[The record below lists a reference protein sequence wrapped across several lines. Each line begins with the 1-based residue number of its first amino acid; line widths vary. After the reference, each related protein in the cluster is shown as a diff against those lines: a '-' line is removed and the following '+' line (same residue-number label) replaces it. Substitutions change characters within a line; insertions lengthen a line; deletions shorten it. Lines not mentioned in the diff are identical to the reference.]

1 MISLGDLLDIKPQW
15 LNVARRLQ
23 QCSACCGNSG
33 VAILTTHIIIDDLGL
48 PVGMSEPK
56 IVKLDPKKNKDVL
69 INLLTG

>member
-1 MISLGDLLDIKPQW
+1 METSMDIKPQW

-33 VAILTTHIIIDDLGL
+33 VAIVSTHIIIDSNGL
-48 PVGMSEPK
+48 PVGMTEPD
-56 IVKLDPKKNKDVL
+56 IVKIDPKKSKDVL

>member
-1 MISLGDLLDIKPQW
+1 METSMDIKPQW

-33 VAILTTHIIIDDLGL
+33 VAIVSTHIIIDNNGL
-48 PVGMSEPK
+48 PVGMTEPD
-56 IVKLDPKKNKDVL
+56 IVKIDPKKSKDVL